1 MDDVMDSGE
10 IAIYNQSGELRMT
23 KVSSKK
29 HLNNENIL
37 FEKDPGSK
45 LSVSLNNSED
55 FDLPKENGYNN
66 EDWEE
71 IAENKNVQTN
81 MNYNEEFCA
90 GSQLLNASQISGQL
104 NASGIITEMNVPDL
118 VTEEN
123 TKPVKLTEEQI
134 KEEFM
139 KKNYQSNFSMGGG
152 YGDIDDGEK
161 KYLEFQKKMNQ

>member
-1 MDDVMDSGE
+1 MKEDQKFDEDLPIKENKLRMSMDDVMDSGE

-71 IAENKNVQTN
+71 IAENK
-81 MNYNEEFCA
+81 
-90 GSQLLNASQISGQL
+90 
-104 NASGIITEMNVPDL
+104 
-118 VTEEN
+118 
-123 TKPVKLTEEQI
+123 
-134 KEEFM
+134 KESHSPLK
-139 KKNYQSNFSMGGG
+139 KKNFGR
-152 YGDIDDGEK
+152 
-161 KYLEFQKKMNQ
+161 FR